1 MGSGNNKVTIDFDFG
16 FSAVTEDELKQY
28 EKQQIQHLA
37 TQAKQTSAEANTY
50 KERLDVMYKMIVP
63 LIVNLSKD
71 PEKELLLFFFLLTLT
86 TYVLLNIE
94 CNLMILFLTLLVRLF
109 FFSNL
114 NWNSIAMYLF
124 RFFRWAW
131 HSWHAYNTYL
141 HIS

>member
-71 PEKELLLFFFLLTLT
+71 PEKE
-86 TYVLLNIE
+86 Y
-94 CNLMILFLTLLVRLF
+94 ILWPGRDKKLAEFKAKLDSLV
-109 FFSNL
+109 NG
-114 NWNSIAMYLF
+114 
-124 RFFRWAW
+124 
-131 HSWHAYNTYL
+131 
-141 HIS
+141 